1 MKESWALPFW
11 DYDRGGDT
19 ASLPTAFREP
29 TLADGTTPNPLFT
42 ELRNGNLM
50 LGGPLDPRLTSA
62 ARALA
67 EGFFSNDP
75 VPGVTVG
82 FGGAITGWNHFDENA
97 EAAPGELEG
106 TPHNVIHGA
115 VGATPGGLMRRVDT
129 AALDPIFWLHHAN
142 VDRLWGEW
150 LELDGRANPQEADW
164 LEEPFRFR
172 DENGGSVRITSAEVV
187 STEELG
193 YEYEEVERPGLLA
206 DEGRPAMPTE
216 PPPDRPPELVGAT
229 DAPLTLTGG
238 EEHVAIHVSESA
250 RPALL
255 AGEGEEPQRVYVNV
269 EGIQG
274 EENPGVSYA
283 VYVNLPD
290 DADPGTADRH
300 HVGNVSFFGIELA
313 RDVGGDPRG
322 GHGLRYAFD
331 ITDLVRDAPGAG
343 PLGSERGEDHV
354 RAAAPAPAAGR
365 GGGPRGRGGAARREH
380 RPRWDLLPVT
390 ALALRRSTWIH
401 PELTAAAAAA
411 AAWALLGGHALV
423 PHSGTEPFLAGL
435 SGWIVMAA
443 AMMLPGTLADMRRLA
458 LSSMWS
464 RRQRTIAVFLGS
476 YLAVWTCFGALAL
489 AGLPLLGAGTGILL
503 ASAAAWELSP
513 WKWRALRRC
522 HLVEPL
528 PPRGARADA
537 ACVRAGLRYGGRC
550 VVSCWP
556 LMLAMAAAGHL
567 ALALM
572 ALVTIVATAE
582 KLVVRSARLRA
593 PAAALLAGAAVV
605 TLV

>member
-1 MKESWALPFW
+1 MADFVRRDIWALEEEAGTWHPLTEAYALAVGVMQGRDDDDPTGWVHQAAVHGMNVAQPPDEFRHQCQHNTWYFLPWHRMYLHFFERIVRAAVREHPDVPDDVRESWALPFW

-19 ASLPTAFREP
+19 ATLPTAFREP

-142 VDRLWGEW
+142 IDRLWGEW
-150 LELDGRANPQEADW
+150 LKLDGRANPQESDW

-172 DENGGSVRITSAEVV
+172 DENGGSVRITSADVV

-238 EEHVAIHVSESA
+238 EERVAISVSESA

-255 AGEGEEPQRVYVNV
+255 AGEGEEAQRVYVNV

-290 DADPGTADRH
+290 DADPSTAERH
-300 HVGNVSFFGIELA
+300 HVGNISFFGIELA

-331 ITDLVRDAPGAG
+331 ITDLVRQ
-343 PLGSERGEDHV
+343 L
-354 RAAAPAPAAGR
+354 
-365 GGGPRGRGGAARREH
+365 REQG
-380 RPRWDLLPVT
+380 RWDPTEVRIT
-390 ALALRRSTWIH
+390 FAPLR
-401 PELTAAAAAA
+401 
-411 AAWALLGGHALV
+411 
-423 PHSGTEPFLAGL
+423 
-435 SGWIVMAA
+435 
-443 AMMLPGTLADMRRLA
+443 
-458 LSSMWS
+458 
-464 RRQRTIAVFLGS
+464 
-476 YLAVWTCFGALAL
+476 
-489 AGLPLLGAGTGILL
+489 
-503 ASAAAWELSP
+503 
-513 WKWRALRRC
+513 
-522 HLVEPL
+522 PL
-528 PPRGARADA
+528 PPPGAEA
-537 ACVRAGLRYGGRC
+537 APEPEEELPAVSIGR
-550 VVSCWP
+550 V
-556 LMLAMAAAGHL
+556 G
-567 ALALM
+567 
-572 ALVTIVATAE
+572 IYYQ
-582 KLVVRSARLRA
+582 
-593 PAAALLAGAAVV
+593 
-605 TLV
+605 